1 MKKETLEA
9 VSISQKFPLC
19 VDLDGTLV
27 KTDILFESVLA
38 LLKITPLCILLFP
51 LWLLKG
57 KAHFKRQIARR
68 VTLDV
73 ARLPYNQDLLK
84 YLAQEHRAGR
94 RILLVTA
101 SDANI
106 AQQIANHLGLFT
118 SVIASDGM
126 NNLAGDKKLQAIEA
140 YIGPGRFAYA
150 GNDRIDLAV
159 WKGASSAILVNASDD
174 VVRTAQKVANVSH
187 IFRTPRTRLRAFIQ
201 AIRVHQWVK
210 NALIFVPL
218 IVSHQVG
225 NQDHV
230 LNATLAFFAFSL
242 CASGTYLLNDLLDLE
257 ADRSHHKKKYRAF
270 AAGDLPI
277 KFGLVASPLFS
288 MAGLALSLLL
298 PAPFTLVLVIY
309 FMLTLGYSFY
319 LKHTV
324 LIDVI
329 LLAGLYTI
337 RIMGGGAAI
346 DVTISKWLLLFSLF
360 FFLSLAFLKRFSELQ
375 ELRSEGKDNSVSR
388 DYFAS
393 DLSQVASM
401 GVASGYIAV
410 LVYTL
415 YISSVEVK
423 GLYGFPE
430 VLWLICPIILYWIS
444 RMWLLAHRGQMHHD
458 PVVFTIRDKVSYALG
473 GACAIIMWFATG
485 W

>member
-1 MKKETLEA
+1 MKKEALE
-9 VSISQKFPLC
+9 SIPIPQECPLC

-38 LLKITPLCILLFP
+38 LLKSNPLCILLLPIWF
-51 LWLLKG
+51 LKG
-57 KAHFKRQIARR
+57 KAHFKRQIAQR

-73 ARLPYNQDLLK
+73 TCLPYNQDLLTC
-84 YLAQEHRAGR
+84 LTREHRAGR
-94 RILLVTA
+94 KIFLATA
-101 SDANI
+101 TDATI

-118 SVIASDGM
+118 SVIASDGV
-126 NNLAGDKKLQAIEA
+126 NNFKGHQKLQAIKD
-140 YIGPGRFAYA
+140 YIGPGRFSYA
-150 GNDRIDLAV
+150 GNDKIDLAV
-159 WKGASSAILVNASDD
+159 WKGSHSAILVNASEDT
-174 VVRTAQKVANVSH
+174 VRKARKVANVSD
-187 IFRTPRTRLRAFIQ
+187 IFPNRQWHFGAFIK

-210 NALIFVPL
+210 NVLILVPL

-225 NQDHV
+225 NYDYL
-230 LNATLAFFAFSL
+230 LNAMVAFIAFSL
-242 CASGTYLLNDLLDLE
+242 CASGTYILNDLLDLE
-257 ADRSHHKKKYRAF
+257 ADRHHPQKKTRAF

-277 KFGLVASPLFS
+277 KLGMITSPLFS

-337 RIMGGGAAI
+337 RIVGGGAAI